1 MDPTQSTYY
10 SFVCVAPYFNVPAR
24 CNIYCPGNAT
34 YDNTTNNIVNWGVN
48 LYPRMREDAGLVGD
62 DGNPGGTGHTA
73 YHFYLSYLDR
83 TVDINP
89 AKDGKVINGGAGQ
102 NDLTFDVY
110 GGSDGTQLLQTGVK
124 DFYQSVNYGTHL
136 KITNI
141 QCPTGYHAK
150 QETYEYNIT
159 SDRTG
164 NDAIKAPDITINHY
178 NVVYNANVPNNDM
191 TTKFKVS
198 GKTDTLE
205 NCTYGVENTI
215 SECGYTLPGYTFKC
229 WNTSADGNGTTYNPG
244 DTFTALAE
252 ADGANVQLYA
262 QWTRNDYTIT
272 FDLNGGSGD
281 APNQTVAYGEN
292 VSLPMDEFS
301 KEGKT
306 FIGWSLTANDIG
318 SAVQSLRSGFHM
330 SICTRQR
337 QNTLTLRRI

>member
-1 MDPTQSTYY
+1 
-10 SFVCVAPYFNVPAR
+10 
-24 CNIYCPGNAT
+24 
-34 YDNTTNNIVNWGVN
+34 
-48 LYPRMREDAGLVGD
+48 MREDAGLVGD

-215 SECGYTLPGYTFKC
+215 SGIHQQMEMEQLIIRVIHSLHLQKPMGQMFSYMPSGQGMTIQLP
-229 WNTSADGNGTTYNPG
+229 
-244 DTFTALAE
+244 L
-252 ADGANVQLYA
+252 
-262 QWTRNDYTIT
+262 I
-272 FDLNGGSGD
+272 
-281 APNQTVAYGEN
+281 
-292 VSLPMDEFS
+292 
-301 KEGKT
+301 
-306 FIGWSLTANDIG
+306 
-318 SAVQSLRSGFHM
+318 
-330 SICTRQR
+330 
-337 QNTLTLRRI
+337 